1 MKIKVNDI
9 SRAEMLEASYDIAFL
24 ALGYEPRCTYVSR
37 LLDVDRV
44 KETIIF
50 AYSENLD
57 SINRKESHSFFQ
69 KKWSGKEKFVDL
81 AHSNVKEVYSVLNSL
96 EMVSGE
102 CATKILI
109 DYSAMSRNWYAA
121 ILNYFMRHSSENVI
135 IDLVYSSAEYPIS
148 DDFYQFELGDIKIL
162 PGCEGSSIT
171 KSKKCAIFMLGF
183 DSLGPQSF
191 YNLLEPELSFGV
203 IASPGALPDYENIA
217 LERNKEFIGH
227 QLMNGNKLL
236 RLPISSVSTT
246 FEELCQLIQPLR
258 NDYNISLIQF
268 GPKPHIIAST
278 LAGIFFDNV
287 SCIYSEYNRSK
298 PFEVVHNGDLVI
310 ARLDIKGNEA

>member
-1 MKIKVNDI
+1 
-9 SRAEMLEASYDIAFL
+9 MLETNYDIAFL

-37 LLDVDRV
+37 LLNEESV
-44 KETIIF
+44 KEAIIF

-57 SINRKESHSFFQ
+57 SVSRKESHTFF
-69 KKWSGKEKFVDL
+69 KNKWTGKDRYVDL
-81 AHSNVKEVYSVLNSL
+81 AHSNVKEVYSILNSL
-96 EMVSGE
+96 EIANCEPKV
-102 CATKILI
+102 KILI

-121 ILNYFMRHSSENVI
+121 VLNYFMRHSSKNII

-203 IASPGALPDYENIA
+203 IASPGALPDYEDIA
-217 LERNKEFIGH
+217 LERNKDFIGH
-227 QLMNGNKLL
+227 QLMNGNNLL
-236 RLPISSVSTT
+236 RLPMSSVSTT
-246 FEELCQLIQPLR
+246 FEELCQIIQPLR

-268 GPKPHIIAST
+268 GPKPHIVAST

-298 PFEVVHNGDLVI
+298 PFEVIHNGDLVI
-310 ARLDIKGNEA
+310 TRLDIKSS